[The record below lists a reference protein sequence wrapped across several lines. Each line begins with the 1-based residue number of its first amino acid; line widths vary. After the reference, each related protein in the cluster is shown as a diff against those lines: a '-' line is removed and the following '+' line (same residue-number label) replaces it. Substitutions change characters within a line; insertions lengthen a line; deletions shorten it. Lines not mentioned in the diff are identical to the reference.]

1 MKKSGSKVFARR
13 NMVAKDL
20 GTEKY
25 AQRVKEPRRRK
36 LIDYL
41 HRREAEEELDTV
53 RRFGYNSDLDDYDFN
68 KDIGLVTK
76 E

>member
-1 MKKSGSKVFARR
+1 MKKGGSRR
-13 NMVAKDL
+13 NLIARELSSD
-20 GTEKY
+20 KY
-25 AQRVKEPRRRK
+25 SQRVVGPRKRK

-41 HRREAEEELDTV
+41 HRREADEELDNV

-68 KDIGLVTK
+68 KEIGMASK